1 MRELLMS
8 LLCKKATQD
17 GTYTVYLENQA
28 VAWGLT
34 GPAADAIIDTLY
46 AVGELSSQ
54 ALRHFRFSSC
64 AAPKPLSVFRPIIS
78 WSR

>member
-17 GTYTVYLENQA
+17 GTYTVYLENRA

-34 GPAADAIIDTLY
+34 GSAADALIDTLW
-46 AVGELSSQ
+46 ESSL
-54 ALRHFRFSSC
+54 LR
-64 AAPKPLSVFRPIIS
+64 L
-78 WSR
+78 

>member
-34 GPAADAIIDTLY
+34 GSAADALIDTLW
-46 AVGELSSQ
+46 ESSL
-54 ALRHFRFSSC
+54 LR
-64 AAPKPLSVFRPIIS
+64 L
-78 WSR
+78 